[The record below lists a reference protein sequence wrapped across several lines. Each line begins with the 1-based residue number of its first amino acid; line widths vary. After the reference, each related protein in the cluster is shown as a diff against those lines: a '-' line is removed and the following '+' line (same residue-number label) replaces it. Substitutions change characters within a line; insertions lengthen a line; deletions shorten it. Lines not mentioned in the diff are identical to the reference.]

1 MIDLCLYRDSTEG
14 APSASESAWS
24 IVGIVGIVRWSVR
37 DMGERGF

>member
-1 MIDLCLYRDSTEG
+1 MIDLCLYKDSTEG

-24 IVGIVGIVRWSVR
+24 IVGIVNWSVR